1 MSGVRGGW
9 GRTVPIASAGHWTGG
24 GGREGGKARWTEAL
38 TAPLKV
44 QLRSSGP
51 GAPPM
56 HESIRY
62 EKNWSS
68 SVLVVTSSSR
78 VWYVRT
84 IPVRNSS
91 RAGLMGIVVTFVV
104 TLMTMGG
111 LTTTCGTEVFTCR
124 AFSSVASSWELRT
137 RRRKAHAHRPQR
149 GG

>member
-1 MSGVRGGW
+1 M
-9 GRTVPIASAGHWTGG
+9 PIASAGRWAGARGG
-24 GGREGGKARWTEAL
+24 EQGEMTEAL

-68 SVLVVTSSSR
+68 SVLVVASSSR

-91 RAGLMGIVVTFVV
+91 RAGLMGMVVTFVV

-111 LTTTCGTEVFTCR
+111 
-124 AFSSVASSWELRT
+124 
-137 RRRKAHAHRPQR
+137 
-149 GG
+149 

>member
-1 MSGVRGGW
+1 MSGVRSRW
-9 GRTVPIASAGHWTGG
+9 GRIVPIASAGRLD
-24 GGREGGKARWTEAL
+24 GRARAKETKVRSTEAL

-62 EKNWSS
+62 EKNWSI

-84 IPVRNSS
+84 ILVRSSS
-91 RAGLMGIVVTFVV
+91 RAGLMGMVVTFVA

-111 LTTTCGTEVFTCR
+111 
-124 AFSSVASSWELRT
+124 
-137 RRRKAHAHRPQR
+137 
-149 GG
+149 

>member
-1 MSGVRGGW
+1 M
-9 GRTVPIASAGHWTGG
+9 PIASAGRARGG
-24 GGREGGKARWTEAL
+24 SKARSTEAL

-68 SVLVVTSSSR
+68 SVLVVASSSR

-91 RAGLMGIVVTFVV
+91 RAGLMGMVVTFVV

-111 LTTTCGTEVFTCR
+111 
-124 AFSSVASSWELRT
+124 
-137 RRRKAHAHRPQR
+137 
-149 GG
+149 

>member
-9 GRTVPIASAGHWTGG
+9 GRAVPIASAGRWAGARG
-24 GGREGGKARWTEAL
+24 EGSKARSTEAL
-38 TAPLKV
+38 TAPLNV

-56 HESIRY
+56 HESMRY

-68 SVLVVTSSSR
+68 SVLVAASSSR

-91 RAGLMGIVVTFVV
+91 RAGLMGMVVTFVV

-111 LTTTCGTEVFTCR
+111 
-124 AFSSVASSWELRT
+124 
-137 RRRKAHAHRPQR
+137 
-149 GG
+149 